1 MKPEVRI
8 RRGTT
13 AARPRSWGKRKKM
26 DHNTAYLSTN
36 YAMDKMIEQY
46 HREEKEKITAKEE
59 KGATA
64 RAGIMIPPAPEKDDD
79 RQNN

>member
-1 MKPEVRI
+1 
-8 RRGTT
+8 
-13 AARPRSWGKRKKM
+13 M

-59 KGATA
+59 KGAMTA
-64 RAGIMIPPAPEKDDD
+64 GGVSCCPAAPEKEDG
-79 RQNN
+79 QNN